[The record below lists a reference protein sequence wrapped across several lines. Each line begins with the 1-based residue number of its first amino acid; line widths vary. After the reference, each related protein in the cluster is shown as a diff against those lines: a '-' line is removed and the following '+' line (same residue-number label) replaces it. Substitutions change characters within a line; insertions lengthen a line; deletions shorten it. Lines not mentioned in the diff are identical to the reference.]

1 MDDEFCMF
9 GFSLR
14 CFRCIYKLRDP
25 FSVAEEVL
33 RYLGDIHRIDG
44 VKAQT
49 ELGEMVE
56 DFEGRDIGVES
67 VRVLELLVPCFINNG
82 HDEVSTNIIG
92 RLVELTVISYC
103 FLFTF

>member
-49 ELGEMVE
+49 
-56 DFEGRDIGVES
+56 
-67 VRVLELLVPCFINNG
+67 
-82 HDEVSTNIIG
+82 
-92 RLVELTVISYC
+92 
-103 FLFTF
+103 